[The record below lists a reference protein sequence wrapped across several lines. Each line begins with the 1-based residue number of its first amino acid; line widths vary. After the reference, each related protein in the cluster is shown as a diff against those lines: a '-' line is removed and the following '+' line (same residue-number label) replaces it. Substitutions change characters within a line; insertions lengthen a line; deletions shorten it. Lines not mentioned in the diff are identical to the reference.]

1 MSKEN
6 KTQPTAAS
14 AEEYIAGLED
24 EKRRQDCL
32 QLLPLFERLTGEKPV
47 MWGPGIV
54 GFGKYHYKYESGR
67 EGVAPVAAFAP
78 RKQDLTI
85 YVNAPAKLLYAEQ
98 LTRLGKH
105 KVSVSCLYLKR
116 LADVDM
122 AVLEEILTD
131 SVRRTYEAHPEAS

>member
-14 AEEYIAGLED
+14 AEQYIAGLED
-24 EKRRQDCL
+24 EKRRADCL
-32 QLLPLFERLTGEKPV
+32 RLIPLFERISGEKAT

-54 GFGKYHYKYESGR
+54 GFGRYHYKYDSGR
-67 EGVAPVAAFAP
+67 EGDAPITAFAP

-85 YVNAPAKLLYAEQ
+85 YVNAPAKEKFAEQ
-98 LTRLGKH
+98 LARLGKH

-122 AVLEEILTD
+122 DVLEEIVKE
-131 SVRRTYEAHPEAS
+131 SVRLTREQYPQGC

>member
-14 AEEYIAGLED
+14 AEEYIAGLAD
-24 EKRRQDCL
+24 EKRRADCL
-32 QLLPLFERLTGEKPV
+32 QLLPLFERISGEKAT

-54 GFGKYHYKYESGR
+54 GFGKYHYKYASGR
-67 EGVAPVAAFAP
+67 EGDAPVAAFAP

-85 YVNAPAKLLYAEQ
+85 YVNAPAKLLYADQ
-98 LTRLGKH
+98 LARLGKH

-122 AVLEEILTD
+122 GVLEEILAD
-131 SVRRTYEAHPEAS
+131 SVRRTRETHPTC